1 MENVRKIY
9 SYTRKSEN
17 YDNKDIDLIGLNK
30 RFDKLILQMGE
41 NYNEMNRKFDKLDKK
56 MDAMNRKMDKLI

>member
-9 SYTRKSEN
+9 SYTRNSEN
-17 YDNKDIDLIGLNK
+17 YDNENLNDK
-30 RFDKLILQMGE
+30 FDKLILQMEE

-56 MDAMNRKMDKLI
+56 MDAMDRKMDKLI